1 MELLGKVAF
10 SAGAGAFAIPLW
22 APLVLAPIHKAT
34 SCNMTLRVVVRSSLT
49 SRQTVDFEAA
59 RSGPCLGKVAA
70 IGLSLLGRGGIPSRM
85 DGPRGRIISGMV
97 GPKCGQKRRL
107 WVVAAQPTSWRS
119 LTQ

>member
-49 SRQTVDFEAA
+49 SRQAVDLEAA

-70 IGLSLLGRGGIPSRM
+70 IGQILLGPTGVLLLRVGTPS
-85 DGPRGRIISGMV
+85 GKKRIGLRGMV
-97 GPKCGQKRRL
+97 LSGTVRL
-107 WVVAAQPTSWRS
+107 KES
-119 LTQ
+119 LTK